1 MPGMDRRFFL
11 QFVGGA
17 AAAASSVHVPLRPD
31 ALRSAQAAAPA
42 PQPCGESPSWIEA
55 LSGSTPIFLRPRPG
69 NRDAVFPLKPE
80 TAAATRLEQFRDAG
94 IGMVEVYAPAE
105 AGNSFLGLDTINR
118 YRVDPRIGTMDDFR
132 RLVDLAHAK
141 GLKIISIDN
150 LGYCSVEAVDFLKAC
165 DDVKAGRESRE
176 ARMFLW
182 ADSADAP
189 APPSASARPDPYF
202 MVRPTHLGGYDG
214 TKEEVWAWSDR
225 AGKYYWTRW
234 PGVDLA
240 GKPVR
245 LPQYNW
251 HAEEFQEEC
260 EKIVRFWMDTGI
272 DGMMIDAV
280 NWYVGCDW
288 AKTRRRMTDVI
299 NGYGVKYSQPEGAG
313 AFRDDPVPWVTDGG
327 WACVQDYGLGIFWE
341 KGSNVVTKAIETG
354 DPRGI
359 EPALRNYHDRVVE
372 AGGILFFAPLRFE
385 DTTKTRLA
393 VAVTAAVGDLVSWST
408 VIDDLWSP
416 VIPDAEEARVMNLK
430 ASHPALFNRSRR
442 QMLPVSS
449 PERHY
454 AFLRAARDGSERLIV
469 VLNFQPEAQAVEI
482 NLSGVHFSTAT
493 DLLDGGVIAREPLWR
508 VEVPPFGY
516 RFFELDARKDGR
528 A

>member
-1 MPGMDRRFFL
+1 MRSVIDRRGFL
-11 QFVGGA
+11 GVVGGA
-17 AAAASSVHVPLRPD
+17 AAVSQVSTPSSPPRPAHAPAPPRSRAASS
-31 ALRSAQAAAPA
+31 
-42 PQPCGESPSWIEA
+42 WIDS
-55 LSGSTPIFLRPRPG
+55 LSCSTPIFLRPRKG
-69 NRDAVFPLKPE
+69 NKDAVFPLKPD
-80 TAAATRLEQFRDAG
+80 TAAARRLEEFRDAG

-165 DDVKAGRESRE
+165 DDVKAGRDSRE

-189 APPSASARPDPYF
+189 PPPGAGRPDPYF
-202 MVRPTHLGGYDG
+202 MVRPTHLGGYESP
-214 TKEEVWAWSDR
+214 KEEFWQPSAR
-225 AGKYYWTRW
+225 AGRHYWTRW
-234 PGVDLA
+234 PGEDLA
-240 GKPVR
+240 GNRVR

-251 HAEEFQEEC
+251 FSDEFQEES
-260 EKIVRFWMDTGI
+260 ERIVRFWMDTGI

-313 AFRDDPVPWVTDGG
+313 AFRDDPVSWVTDGG

-341 KGSNVVTKAIETG
+341 KGSNVVTRAIESG
-354 DPRGI
+354 DPRPI

-372 AGGILFFAPLRFE
+372 AGGVLFFSPLRFE
-385 DTTKTRLA
+385 DATRSRLA
-393 VAVTAAVGDLVSWST
+393 VAVTAAVGDLVSWSS

-416 VIPDAEEARVMNLK
+416 VIPDAEEAKVMKLK
-430 ASHPALFNRSRR
+430 ATHPALFNRGRR
-442 QMLPVSS
+442 QALPVAA

-454 AFLRAARDGSERLIV
+454 AFLRAARDGGERVIV
-469 VLNFQPEAQAVEI
+469 VLNFQAEAQMAELNV
-482 NLSGVHFSTAT
+482 SGVDFATAT
-493 DLLDGGVIAREPLWR
+493 DLLGGGVATREPLWR
-508 VEVPPFGY
+508 VELPPFGY

-528 A
+528 G

>member
-1 MPGMDRRFFL
+1 MSSGINRRTFL
-11 QFVGGA
+11 EVVGGA
-17 AAAASSVHVPLRPD
+17 AAVSQVSTPSSPAGPAHAPAPSRSRAASS
-31 ALRSAQAAAPA
+31 
-42 PQPCGESPSWIEA
+42 WIDS
-55 LSGSTPIFLRPRPG
+55 LSCSTPIFLRPRKG
-69 NRDAVFPLKPE
+69 NKDAVFPVKP
-80 TAAATRLEQFRDAG
+80 AAAAARRLDEFRDAG

-165 DDVKAGRESRE
+165 DDVKAGRDSRE

-182 ADSADAP
+182 ADSPDAP
-189 APPSASARPDPYF
+189 PPPGAGRPDPYF
-202 MVRPTHLGGYDG
+202 MVRPTHLGGYESP
-214 TKEEVWAWSDR
+214 KHEFWQPSAR
-225 AGKYYWTRW
+225 AGKHYWTRW
-234 PGVDLA
+234 PGEDLA
-240 GKPVR
+240 GNRVR

-251 HAEEFQEEC
+251 FSAEFQEES
-260 EKIVRFWMDTGI
+260 ERIVRFWMDTGI

-299 NGYGVKYSQPEGAG
+299 NGDGVKYSQPEGAG
-313 AFRDDPVPWVTDGG
+313 AFRDDPVAWVTDGG

-341 KGSNVVTKAIETG
+341 KGSNVVTKAIESG
-354 DPRGI
+354 DPRSI

-372 AGGILFFAPLRFE
+372 AGGVLFFSPLRFE
-385 DTTKTRLA
+385 DATRSRLA
-393 VAVTAAVGDLVSWST
+393 VAVTAAVGDLVSWSS

-416 VIPDAEEARVMNLK
+416 VIPDTEEAKLMKLK
-430 ASHPALFNRSRR
+430 ATHPALFNRGRR
-442 QMLPVSS
+442 QVLPVAA

-454 AFLRAARDGSERLIV
+454 AFLRAARAGGERVIV
-469 VLNFQPEAQAVEI
+469 VLNFQGEAQMAEL
-482 NLSGVHFSTAT
+482 NLSGVDFATAT
-493 DLLDGGVIAREPLWR
+493 DLLSGGVTTREPLWR
-508 VEVPPFGY
+508 VELPPFGY

-528 A
+528 G

>member
-1 MPGMDRRFFL
+1 MRSVIDRRGFL
-11 QFVGGA
+11 GVVGGA
-17 AAAASSVHVPLRPD
+17 AAVSQVSTPSSPPRPAHAPAPPRSRAASS
-31 ALRSAQAAAPA
+31 
-42 PQPCGESPSWIEA
+42 WIDS
-55 LSGSTPIFLRPRPG
+55 LSCSTPIFLRPRKG
-69 NRDAVFPLKPE
+69 NKDAVFPLKPD
-80 TAAATRLEQFRDAG
+80 TATARRLEEFRDAG

-165 DDVKAGRESRE
+165 DDVKAGRDSRE

-189 APPSASARPDPYF
+189 PPPGAGRPDPYF
-202 MVRPTHLGGYDG
+202 MIRPTHLGGYESP
-214 TKEEVWAWSDR
+214 KEEFWQPSAR
-225 AGKYYWTRW
+225 AGRHYWTRW
-234 PGVDLA
+234 PGEDLA
-240 GKPVR
+240 GNRVR

-251 HAEEFQEEC
+251 FSDEFQEES
-260 EKIVRFWMDTGI
+260 ERIVRFWMDTGI

-313 AFRDDPVPWVTDGG
+313 AFRDDPVSWVTDGG

-341 KGSNVVTKAIETG
+341 KGSNVVTRAIESG
-354 DPRGI
+354 DPRPI

-372 AGGILFFAPLRFE
+372 AGGVLFFSPLRFE
-385 DTTKTRLA
+385 DATRSRLA

-416 VIPDAEEARVMNLK
+416 VIPDAEEAKVMKLK
-430 ASHPALFNRSRR
+430 ATHPALFNRGRR
-442 QMLPVSS
+442 QVLPVAA

-454 AFLRAARDGSERLIV
+454 AFLRAARDGGERVIV
-469 VLNFQPEAQAVEI
+469 VLNFQAEAQMAELNV
-482 NLSGVHFSTAT
+482 SGVDFATAT
-493 DLLDGGVIAREPLWR
+493 DLLGGGVATREPLWR
-508 VEVPPFGY
+508 VELPPFGY
-516 RFFELDARKDGR
+516 RFLELDARKDGR
-528 A
+528 G

>member
-1 MPGMDRRFFL
+1 MSSSIDRRTFL
-11 QFVGGA
+11 EVIGGA
-17 AAAASSVHVPLRPD
+17 AAVSQVSTPSSPPHPAHAPAPLHSHAASS
-31 ALRSAQAAAPA
+31 
-42 PQPCGESPSWIEA
+42 WIDS
-55 LSGSTPIFLRPRPG
+55 LSCSTPIFLRPRKG
-69 NRDAVFPLKPE
+69 NKDAVFPLKPD
-80 TAAATRLEQFRDAG
+80 AAAARRLEEFRDAG

-105 AGNSFLGLDTINR
+105 AGDSFLGLDTINR

-165 DDVKAGRESRE
+165 DDVKAGRDSRE

-189 APPSASARPDPYF
+189 PPPGAGRPDPYF
-202 MVRPTHLGGYDG
+202 MIRPTHLGGYESQKHEFWQP
-214 TKEEVWAWSDR
+214 TAR
-225 AGKYYWTRW
+225 AGKHYWTKW
-234 PGVDLA
+234 AGVDLA
-240 GKPVR
+240 GNRVR

-251 HAEEFQEEC
+251 FSDEFQEEC

-299 NGYGVKYSQPEGAG
+299 NGYGLKYSQPEGAG
-313 AFRDDPVPWVTDGG
+313 AFRDDPVAWVTDGG

-341 KGSNVVTKAIETG
+341 KGSNVVTKAIESG
-354 DPRGI
+354 DPRRI

-372 AGGILFFAPLRFE
+372 AGGVLFFSPLRFE
-385 DTTKTRLA
+385 DATRSRLA

-416 VIPDAEEARVMNLK
+416 VIPDAEEAKLMKLK
-430 ASHPALFNRSRR
+430 ATHPALFNRGRR
-442 QMLPVSS
+442 QALPVAA

-454 AFLRAARDGSERLIV
+454 AFLRAARDGSERVIV
-469 VLNFQPEAQAVEI
+469 VLNFQKEAQMAEL
-482 NLSGVHFSTAT
+482 NLSGVDFATAT
-493 DLLDGGVIAREPLWR
+493 DLLGGGVTTREPIWR
-508 VEVPPFGY
+508 VELPPFGY

-528 A
+528 G